1 MSCKKLKILMVMDSF
16 SAGGAQRVVLELL
29 RAAAADGHDV
39 YLAVSIAKGELLQD
53 LPDDVP
59 VFEYG
64 KYRGLHHVVK
74 LKNFFERV
82 CVENEIDVI
91 FSNMTQINKAVLRA
105 NLLYRLAPPVFV
117 IEHTNITRYT
127 NVRRSF
133 WKSLLRPIEL
143 SYLYRTA
150 AGVIAVS
157 DEICDEVASILKL
170 NRSNITTIHNPISI
184 QSNYV
189 PGPIDKCFGAS
200 DKTFISVGR
209 LDDVKNFSLLINA
222 FWAMRSLREGYNDSL
237 IIVGDGGQFEDL
249 KRLVSELELND
260 AVEFTGFTKD
270 VCKYLLRA
278 DLFVSSSRHEGF
290 PLAILEAVAN
300 GLPCVATSTTGSR
313 ELSRYIGCVNVVE
326 DHTIS
331 ALSTA
336 MINAIN
342 DTKLH
347 VSRDDLSFIQK
358 LQPDKIFQEYK
369 NFVNKK
375 INFTEGKCCHEH

>member
-1 MSCKKLKILMVMDSF
+1 M
-16 SAGGAQRVVLELL
+16 
-29 RAAAADGHDV
+29 
-39 YLAVSIAKGELLQD
+39 
-53 LPDDVP
+53 
-59 VFEYG
+59 
-64 KYRGLHHVVK
+64 
-74 LKNFFERV
+74 
-82 CVENEIDVI
+82 
-91 FSNMTQINKAVLRA
+91 
-105 NLLYRLAPPVFV
+105 
-117 IEHTNITRYT
+117 
-127 NVRRSF
+127 
-133 WKSLLRPIEL
+133 
-143 SYLYRTA
+143 
-150 AGVIAVS
+150 IAVS

-200 DKTFISVGR
+200 DKTVISVGR

-222 FWAMRSLREGYNDSL
+222 FWAVRSLREGYNDSL

-249 KRLVSELELND
+249 MRLVSELELND

-278 DLFVSSSRHEGF
+278 DFFVSSSRHEGF
-290 PLAILEAVAN
+290 PLAMLEAVAN

-342 DTKLH
+342 DTELY

-358 LQPDKIFQEYK
+358 LHPDKIFQEYK

-375 INFTEGKCCHEH
+375 VNFNEGKCCREH